1 MEPVLYAVTN
11 VRQTQ
16 IVMVSLLYHALPARQ
31 TRIRLLAARHQRRA
45 PATQATAG
53 QQAGSVSAH
62 DDGCWSFRRRL
73 RSQKRHGDVCVD
85 CPYNATAHHVHYPGA
100 DDYHCVGADHYHHNA
115 GADDYHYAGA
125 DHYHQNARAD
135 NYHASEPTTTWSK
148 VNPGSP
154 LGQPWVPDFWGATVG
169 PRRKLDYGGSR

>member
-73 RSQKRHGDVCVD
+73 PSQKRHGDVCVD
-85 CPYNATAHHVHYPGA
+85 CPANSHSPSGSFL
-100 DDYHCVGADHYHHNA
+100 
-115 GADDYHYAGA
+115 
-125 DHYHQNARAD
+125 ARACTCNACYSGPAGGPCVD
-135 NYHASEPTTTWSK
+135 AASTSSTTQQPTTSTTPEPTTTTASEPTTTTTTQEPTTTTTQEPTTTTK
-148 VNPGSP
+148 TPEP
-154 LGQPWVPDFWGATVG
+154 TTTTTT
-169 PRRKLDYGGSR
+169 